1 MREESA
7 FADWNVVLRRSFGVP
22 DIVLEANA
30 LAAIEGWIRT
40 QLESSNLNQSDKES
54 AAEKFVPAV
63 IAVAARGD
71 LDHYVLSNN
80 LTHYLRPVGT
90 PPAEIVV
97 REMYPDWGVYT
108 TEQAQPLVA
117 VAAEMVEQMVDYVE
131 RHKFSPE

>member
-7 FADWNVVLRRSFGVP
+7 FADWNLVLRRSFGVP

-108 TEQAQPLVA
+108 TEQAQTLVA